1 MKAKVIRIYEDFVRE
16 LGIGISIRENP
27 DGSFFDFGNV
37 HIEMPIE
44 GDCYPEDCK
53 RIFKQFILDVP
64 MTYNFYLL
72 TLLHE
77 VGHYVTLRDEIL
89 TISDLEEGAKIAL
102 PMLGTILETEAEMV
116 GFMKKYYSIKTEK
129 IANDFAKA
137 IADSKPELLKK
148 YTKKLNP
155 YLR

>member
-64 MTYNFYLL
+64 MSYNFYLL

-89 TISDLEEGAKIAL
+89 TVADFQADAEIVL
-102 PMLGTILETEAEMV
+102 PMLGTGLETDAEMMD
-116 GFMKKYYSIKTEK
+116 FMKNYYSVRAEK
-129 IANDFAKA
+129 LANDYAKA
-137 IADSKPELLKK
+137 IIKAKPELVKK
-148 YTKKLNP
+148 YTEILNP
-155 YLR
+155 LIQ